1 VGTKGIV
8 GFAIV
13 IIAITAIILSD
24 EDYSMIE
31 SSEVTKEPLIAL
43 INYRA
48 IGERQDDGLAIID
61 VNPNSETFGEI
72 LQDIPVGKE
81 IRMHHPFYNSDKSK
95 LYNTALSGERLYR
108 VNLHE
113 DTIFDV
119 TPIDTGSCSV
129 GEDMHFS
136 QDGSRYYLT
145 CMGSDNVI
153 IFDGE
158 NDKRIGEIA
167 SDKNSNPGSF
177 VRYPHGIAGDEKI
190 DRLIFTETVAPT
202 LDDFGT
208 RVSIVEFST
217 GRLLS
222 NIELLQDENLPSAPV
237 EVQFHPTEAI
247 AYVSGMHDGTVWVLV
262 WDEDTESF
270 EKMLV
275 DDGKTRE
282 QGMPLDITFGPGGNL
297 YVSFAVPGVVNEY
310 NLEDP
315 AQPKLLRTMDAQPG
329 AHHVSFSPDNKYMFV
344 QNNLLNLNGIN
355 SGTISVIDFET
366 GDSIAV
372 LDSLIEKN
380 MMIESLDLLI
390 PDPNVR
396 VTTPEN

>member
-1 VGTKGIV
+1 MIKKGFG
-8 GFAIV
+8 GFAVVIVAFAV
-13 IIAITAIILSD
+13 IILGTG
-24 EDYSMIE
+24 DYSVNQGQT
-31 SSEVTKEPLIAL
+31 SEEPTNAL

-61 VNPNSETFGEI
+61 INPDSKTFGEI
-72 LQDIPVGKE
+72 MQDVPVGKE

-119 TPIDTGSCSV
+119 TPIDTGSCMV

-136 QDGSRYYLT
+136 KDGSKYYLT
-145 CMGSDNVI
+145 CMGSDNVMV
-153 IFDGE
+153 FDG
-158 NDKRIGEIA
+158 NSDKKIGEI
-167 SDKNSNPGSF
+167 KSNKSEHPDSF
-177 VRYPHGIAGDEKI
+177 VKYPHGISGNEKI
-190 DRLIFTETVAPT
+190 DRLVFTETVAPT

-208 RVSIVEFST
+208 SVSIVEFST

-237 EVQFHPTEAI
+237 EVQFHPTEDI
-247 AYVSGMHDGTVWVLV
+247 AYVSGMHDGTLWVLI
-262 WDEDTESF
+262 WDENSKSF
-270 EKMLV
+270 QKKLV

-282 QGMPLDITFGPGGNL
+282 QGMPLDISFGPGGNL
-297 YVSFAVPGVVNEY
+297 YVSFAIPGIVNEY

-315 AQPKLLRTMDAQPG
+315 TQPELFRTMNAEPG
-329 AHHVSFSPDNKYMFV
+329 AHHVLFSPDNKYMYV
-344 QNNLLNLNGIN
+344 QNNLLNLDGIN

-366 GDSIAV
+366 GDNITT
-372 LDSLIEKN
+372 LDSLTEKG

-390 PDPNVR
+390 PNSNVR
-396 VTTPEN
+396 VTTP